1 MSRSMDRRTLF
12 RSAGSAALAG
22 SLGAL
27 GVAALSTPAH
37 AAPPGTI
44 NTDQVMQTTNRVTHA
59 PNQRGTIGIELRS
72 GYYNGYQYGWGRLV
86 GSGWDARG
94 WIWLDISRDG
104 GRTWS
109 FADGTYL
116 SDGTGYAHTSGWLTQ
131 SDPNYVFRASYDL
144 SLNAVNPY
152 VRSGVW

>member
-1 MSRSMDRRTLF
+1 MNRRALLK
-12 RSAGSAALAG
+12 SAGSAAVAG

-27 GVAALSTPAH
+27 GVTALATPAQ
-37 AAPPGTI
+37 AAPATI
-44 NTDQVMQTTNRVTHA
+44 NTDQVMTTTDRVTHA

-86 GSGWDARG
+86 GSGWDLRG

-131 SDPNYVFRASYDL
+131 NDPNYVFRAGYDP
-144 SLNAVNPY
+144 NFRAVNPY
-152 VRSGVW
+152 VQSGIW

>member
-1 MSRSMDRRTLF
+1 MSRSMDRRMLF

-37 AAPPGTI
+37 AAPAGTI

>member
-1 MSRSMDRRTLF
+1 MSRSMDRRMLL
-12 RSAGSAALAG
+12 RSAGSAAVAG

-27 GVAALSTPAH
+27 GVAAFATPAH
-37 AAPPGTI
+37 AAPGTI
-44 NTDQVMQTTNRVTHA
+44 NTDQVMATTNRVTHA

-86 GSGWDARG
+86 GSGWDPRG
-94 WIWLDISRDG
+94 WIWLDISTDG

-131 SDPNYVFRASYDL
+131 SDANYVFRASYD
-144 SLNAVNPY
+144 SNFRAVNPY
-152 VRSGVW
+152 VQSGIW